1 MATSGAS
8 KIDILDI
15 DTGAIVG
22 SVNTSCEWPRQL
34 EYHPLRNE
42 VWVHCSNADDD
53 STPSHLDVFSATSPG
68 IGFQTDISISYGGSV
83 FDYSLGDIGYTTD
96 RNLPYLLKI
105 DLSDKKVISKLSLP
119 DAHGGHGMAYS
130 RANGHIFVRA
140 AVCCT
145 CEADNGVNCGKYG
158 AENVTITTGPLA
170 GKENIPGQCGRCD
183 GLAGVDIIG
192 VYEFNTATDTIVGNH
207 LMKENIGGD
216 PFPSPDGKYI
226 VLIAKNGGTSVRI
239 LRTGKPG
246 EKSTVFADL
255 ELGFDSRGLEDA
267 TTFNDYAFIE
277 RGGKSMIVFAA
288 GTENKVAIVDITDG
302 NPRVS
307 YVTLKEGGLTAYK
320 NRRQVEWAVGTDFV
334 WVDGT
339 GSARPRE
346 IYIVD
351 IMQEVVVSTVTGI
364 TTNKILSVNNY
375 ARMNQIETQY
385 LYGKDSSLSVSNSEK
400 INALEKQNMQNFG
413 NTMEPVASA
422 ESAAS
427 KEGRPS
433 AFGVIGFVLG
443 MLALMVGAI
452 NLIFL
457 KKILATPK

>member
-1 MATSGAS
+1 
-8 KIDILDI
+8 
-15 DTGAIVG
+15 
-22 SVNTSCEWPRQL
+22 
-34 EYHPLRNE
+34 
-42 VWVHCSNADDD
+42 
-53 STPSHLDVFSATSPG
+53 
-68 IGFQTDISISYGGSV
+68 
-83 FDYSLGDIGYTTD
+83 
-96 RNLPYLLKI
+96 
-105 DLSDKKVISKLSLP
+105 
-119 DAHGGHGMAYS
+119 
-130 RANGHIFVRA
+130 
-140 AVCCT
+140 
-145 CEADNGVNCGKYG
+145 
-158 AENVTITTGPLA
+158 
-170 GKENIPGQCGRCD
+170 
-183 GLAGVDIIG
+183 

-346 IYIVD
+346 IYVVD
-351 IMQEVVVSTVTGI
+351 IMQEVVVSTI
-364 TTNKILSVNNY
+364 TVSILMLNKPFF
-375 ARMNQIETQY
+375 
-385 LYGKDSSLSVSNSEK
+385 D
-400 INALEKQNMQNFG
+400 
-413 NTMEPVASA
+413 
-422 ESAAS
+422 AS
-427 KEGRPS
+427 KC
-433 AFGVIGFVLG
+433 
-443 MLALMVGAI
+443 
-452 NLIFL
+452 LIFL
-457 KKILATPK
+457 GLCLILRVLPPTRYYPLTITHE